1 MWSPEADTTT
11 QAAPTQGPPAWDAA
25 VIDVGSNSVRLVLYR
40 VEGRAVWTVFNEKIL
55 AGLGRDLAT
64 SGRLSPDGVE
74 AAMAALR
81 RFAALVGAAAPTR
94 VFAVA
99 TAAARDAEDGPAFC
113 RRVRAETGL
122 DLRVLSGGEEAR
134 YAALGVLAGAPE
146 SVGLAGDLGGAS
158 LELVRLENGAP
169 GDGVTLPLGPFAFKD
184 NGRFDPDRVRGQVER
199 RLKPHVD
206 ALKTPVF
213 HAVGGAWR
221 NLALLAMRMSSY
233 PLEIIHQYEMTRR
246 EALEAARLISHQSV
260 RSLER
265 IEGISRRRLETLPHA
280 AAVLEGLVDTL
291 GVDRVVLSAY
301 GLREGV
307 LFEAMSPACR
317 AEDPLIEGC
326 AALSAREGVN
336 PTLGP
341 AVQAWLGPAFGNLES
356 VLGAREPVLLSAA
369 CRLADLGARLH
380 PDHRADLIFHQV
392 LRAPIPGMNHA
403 ERVFLAT
410 TMFARH
416 TAAETVPKPDLIARL
431 LTHERVQRARALGA
445 AIRLACDMSGRSP
458 DLLRQANLEIRPS
471 SLVVEADEPA
481 AAILLGEQTAKR
493 AATLAALLE
502 RELKVR
508 PASRRERTKQEKV
521 A

>member
-1 MWSPEADTTT
+1 MWAPEADSD
-11 QAAPTQGPPAWDAA
+11 AWDAA

-55 AGLGRDLAT
+55 AGLGRDLAIT
-64 SGRLSPDGVE
+64 GRLSSEGLE

-81 RFAALVGAAAPTR
+81 RFAALVAAAKPDR

-99 TAAARDAEDGPAFC
+99 TAAARDAEDGAAFC

-122 DLRVLSGGEEAR
+122 DLRVLSGAQEAR

-169 GDGVTLPLGPFAFKD
+169 GEGVTLPLGPFAFRD
-184 NGRFDPDRVRGQVER
+184 SGRFDPDRVRGQVER
-199 RLKPHVD
+199 RLKPY
-206 ALKTPVF
+206 AESLKTPVF

-221 NLALLAMRMSSY
+221 NLALLSMRMSSY
-233 PLEIIHQYEMTRR
+233 PLEIVHQYEMSRR
-246 EALEAARLISHQSV
+246 EALEAARLISRQSV

-280 AAVLEGLVDTL
+280 AMVLEGLVELLD
-291 GVDRVVLSAY
+291 VDKVVLSAY

-307 LFEAMSPACR
+307 LFEAMSDDRR

-336 PTLGP
+336 PALGP
-341 AVQAWLGPAFGNLES
+341 AVEAWLAPAFGGLEP
-356 VLGAREPVLLSAA
+356 VLGAREPVLLRAA
-369 CRLADLGARLH
+369 SRLADIGARLH

-392 LRAPIPGMNHA
+392 LRAPIPGMSHA

-416 TAAETVPKPDLIARL
+416 TAAATVPESYLIARL
-431 LTHERVQRARALGA
+431 LTHERMQRARALGA
-445 AIRLACDMSGRSP
+445 AIRLACDLSGRNP
-458 DLLRQANLEIRPS
+458 DLLARSSLEIRTS
-471 SLVVEADEPA
+471 SVVVEAEPA
-481 AAILLGEQTAKR
+481 SASILLGEQTAKR
-493 AATLAALLE
+493 AATLATLLE
-502 RELKVR
+502 RELKLR
-508 PASRRERTKQEKV
+508 PARERSKTEKV

>member
-1 MWSPEADTTT
+1 MWALEPS
-11 QAAPTQGPPAWDAA
+11 AARDAA

-64 SGRLSPDGVE
+64 TGKLSREGVD
-74 AAMAALR
+74 AALAALR
-81 RFAALVGAAAPTR
+81 RFAALVEAAAPSQ

-99 TAAARDAEDGPAFC
+99 TAAVREAEDGGAFC
-113 RRVRAETGL
+113 RRVRTETGL
-122 DLRVLSGGEEAR
+122 DLRVLNGAEEAR
-134 YAALGVLAGAPE
+134 YAALGVLAGAPQ
-146 SVGLAGDLGGAS
+146 SAGIAGDLGGAS
-158 LELVRLENGAP
+158 LELIRLGQPDA
-169 GDGVTLPLGPFAFKD
+169 GVTLPLGPFAFKD
-184 NGRFDPDRVRGQVER
+184 NGRFDPDRIRGQVER
-199 RLKPHVD
+199 RLKPHAE

-221 NLALLAMRMSSY
+221 NFALLAMRMSSY
-233 PLEIIHQYEMTRR
+233 PLEIVHQYEMTRR
-246 EALEAARLISHQSV
+246 EALEAARVISHQST

-265 IEGISRRRLETLPHA
+265 IEGISKRRLETLPHA
-280 AAVLEGLVDTL
+280 AAVLEGLIDML
-291 GVDRVVLSAY
+291 GVERVVLSAY

-307 LFEAMSPACR
+307 LFEAMSEACK

-326 AALSAREGVN
+326 SALSAREGAN
-336 PTLGP
+336 PALGEAVEAWLAPAMAGLEPVLGP
-341 AVQAWLGPAFGNLES
+341 
-356 VLGAREPVLLSAA
+356 REPVLVTAA

-410 TMFARH
+410 AMFARH
-416 TAAETVPKPDLIARL
+416 TAAATIPRQDLIARL

-445 AIRLACDMSGRSP
+445 AVRLACDLSGRSP
-458 DLLRQANLEIRPS
+458 ELLSRATLEFRPTAV
-471 SLVVEADEPA
+471 VVEAEEAYAP
-481 AAILLGEQTAKR
+481 ILLGEQTTKR
-493 AATLAALLE
+493 AATLAGLME
-502 RELKVR
+502 RELKLR
-508 PASRRERTKQEKV
+508 AGSKRERQKTERV